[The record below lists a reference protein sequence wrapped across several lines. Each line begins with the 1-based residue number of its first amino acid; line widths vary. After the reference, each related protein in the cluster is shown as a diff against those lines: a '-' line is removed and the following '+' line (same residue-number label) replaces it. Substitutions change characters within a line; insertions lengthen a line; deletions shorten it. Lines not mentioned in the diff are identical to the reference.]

1 MFLPFS
7 ISFIFK
13 LWFFDVE
20 MVKVEKIVRV
30 IKEDKLLEVLALF
43 DTGSRRSYLSRNLAE
58 KIGYEPLRKPKM
70 IPWAAEGRYAELVG
84 WAVVELEIERYRLPE
99 REVLGVIDG
108 LLADAVIGL
117 NIMESYGI
125 YIENDEIRFKNIPPT
140 SMII

>member
-1 MFLPFS
+1 
-7 ISFIFK
+7 
-13 LWFFDVE
+13 

-58 KIGYEPLRKPKM
+58 KIGYEILREPKM
-70 IPWAAEGRYAELVG
+70 IPLAVEGRYAELVG
-84 WAVVELEIERYRLPE
+84 WAVIELEVEGYRLPE
-99 REVLGVIDG
+99 REVLVVIDG

>member
-1 MFLPFS
+1 
-7 ISFIFK
+7 
-13 LWFFDVE
+13 

-58 KIGYEPLRKPKM
+58 KIGYEPLRESKM
-70 IPWAAEGRYAELVG
+70 IPLAVEGEYAELVG
-84 WAVVELEIERYRLPE
+84 WAVVELEVEGYRLPE

-117 NIMESYGI
+117 NIMESCGI
-125 YIENDEIRFKNIPPT
+125 YIENDEIKFKNIPPT

>member
-1 MFLPFS
+1 
-7 ISFIFK
+7 
-13 LWFFDVE
+13 

-58 KIGYEPLRKPKM
+58 KIGYEPLMEPKM
-70 IPWAAEGRYAELVG
+70 ILLAVEGKYAELVG
-84 WAVVELEIERYRLPE
+84 WAVVELEVEGYRLPE

-125 YIENDEIRFKNIPPT
+125 YIENDKIKFKNIPPT

>member
-1 MFLPFS
+1 MLFS

-20 MVKVEKIVRV
+20 MVKVEKMVRV
-30 IKEDKLLEVLALF
+30 FKEDKSLEVLALF

-58 KIGYEPLRKPKM
+58 KIGYEPLMEPKM
-70 IPWAAEGRYAELVG
+70 IPLAVEGKYAELVG
-84 WAVVELEIERYRLPE
+84 WAVVELEVEGYRLPE

-117 NIMESYGI
+117 NIMESYVI
-125 YIENDEIRFKNIPPT
+125 YIENDEIKFKNIPPT